1 MDKTK
6 KIQRKGNQTAFIISI
21 ILILLLILLMMYI

>member
-6 KIQRKGNQTAFIISI
+6 QIQRKGNQTAFIISMVI
-21 ILILLLILLMMYI
+21 ILILLILLMYI